1 MKKAENKIFNMM
13 KSKAD
18 TINPNQILTISVV
31 KAFFLLS
38 ISFND
43 ILYSINFV
51 TINESPL
58 KTPSSNLTIFYFKIG
73 QPVSFDFKKDKTKNW
88 THFLTNLN
96 QGFKKQ
102 TVSGFH

>member
-73 QPVSFDFKKDKTKNW
+73 QLVSVRNLKKAETSI
-88 THFLTNLN
+88 
-96 QGFKKQ
+96 KKSCLRYYLAPPIGRVQ
-102 TVSGFH
+102 NF